1 MNQNIKGR
9 GCLTRKWQE
18 ENRIREE
25 MGGNENDDDDEEEE
39 EVKKVH
45 QPTRTPPEN
54 KNNKRMHTVESE
66 EGSCSD

>member
-18 ENRIREE
+18 ENRICEE